1 MSGIAILE
9 AHPVVAPFEALPP
22 LCAELRA
29 ELAQEALRSNDR
41 YLYEVIEE
49 YSFCPFARAGRLA
62 GQTTRHV
69 YFADTPRTEPLLD
82 LMNEVAS
89 DEKQVV
95 AQVIM
100 PFVDVAPDAWIRFCD
115 EITAAGHA
123 RRGGPPVLAFAA
135 LHPALRYGAQNP
147 FAMVSLFRRAP
158 DPTLQWVRLDGI
170 TAIYEGR
177 DTEERFVDPDDILA
191 FVRDA
196 PPPRPALYDRVAE
209 TNAKMARH
217 LGLAKVEAMLADIEL
232 DARRRYQRVVLAHDC
247 ASHEP
252 AKAAAPATVEASS

>member
-1 MSGIAILE
+1 MPGDVITELDPFAV
-9 AHPVVAPFEALPP
+9 AAPFEALPP

-29 ELAQEALRSNDR
+29 ALTIEALRSNDR
-41 YLYEVIEE
+41 YLLEIIEE

-62 GQTTRHV
+62 GQTARHV
-69 YFADTPRTEPLLD
+69 VFADSTRADALIE
-82 LMNEVAS
+82 LMAEVAA

-100 PFVDVAPDAWIRFCD
+100 PFVDVDPDAWIRFCD
-115 EITAAGHA
+115 QVTAAGHA
-123 RRGGPPVLAFAA
+123 RLGGPPVLAFAA
-135 LHPALRYGAQNP
+135 LHPRLRYGAQNP
-147 FAMVSLFRRAP
+147 YAMISLFRRAP

-170 TAIYEGR
+170 ASIYEGR
-177 DTEERFVDPDDILA
+177 DTEERFVDPEDVLA

-217 LGLAKVEAMLADIEL
+217 LGLAKVEAMLTDLEAD
-232 DARRRYQRVVLAHDC
+232 AKRRYQQVVLDHDC
-247 ASHEP
+247 AAHDRPRPE
-252 AKAAAPATVEASS
+252 EAST